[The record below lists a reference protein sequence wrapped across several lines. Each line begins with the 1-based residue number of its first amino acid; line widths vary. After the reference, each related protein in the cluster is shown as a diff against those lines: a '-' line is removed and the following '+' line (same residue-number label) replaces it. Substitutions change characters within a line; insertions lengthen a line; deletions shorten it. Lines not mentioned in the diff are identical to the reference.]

1 MIDDLF
7 KAIKTLRSA
16 ESLADVADVLKREW
30 ERHAGEAADAAEA
43 SEGAPQ
49 SEPRTAGAGEPR
61 GPRRSL
67 LGDARALTVASERR
81 AEAAAT
87 AVEAR
92 LLKREKLDGAD
103 VAAAAW
109 LAGHRGDLA
118 RARILC
124 SVVPSWEKTPSTQ
137 AVAASGD
144 WLALDATA
152 RCDWD
157 SVAGLAP
164 ASPVVTSLQAIAQ
177 SRPELAELKRALK
190 LLRADKELDPAVAR
204 AVAAAVA
211 ATRRRLVT
219 VVPRARA
226 QTPIARATALHMAV
240 LGRPPETVSPRLLA
254 RLARSWDG
262 VFADPATARQL
273 GKRAVALGGGDA
285 ETTLDSVRETVVADL
300 AGLVAVAGLA
310 VDELA
315 DASELLQDVADQVD
329 SRLADELSAMVAAM
343 DRRTEAGERLPTLEC
358 VREWVALRGAY
369 ERWARLLGLGGR
381 MAAFELVYHP
391 VANQAAGL
399 WNKHG
404 LRRLPNAMFSWLA
417 AEAELVGRSD
427 AATLQGSNK
436 SW

>member
-310 VDELA
+310 VDEL
-315 DASELLQDVADQVD
+315 
-329 SRLADELSAMVAAM
+329 SAMVAAM